1 MGIFKIT
8 AQLIQDMTAFRFRN
22 NCNSSCSGN
31 SIRSSSSNSSSSSRS
46 CSRSNYLNLGYTCLN
61 QLLLIVCNRERLHY
75 FILQ

>member
-46 CSRSNYLNLGYTCLN
+46 CSRSNYLNLGTNTCLN
-61 QLLLIVCNRERLHY
+61 KLLLIV
-75 FILQ
+75 

>member
-8 AQLIQDMTAFRFRN
+8 AQLIQGMTGFRFRN
-22 NCNSSCSGN
+22 SCNSSCSGN

-46 CSRSNYLNLGYTCLN
+46 CRSNYLNLGYTCLN